1 MTAEN
6 FLGELPAGWQSR
18 RLRTLGSFS
27 KGFGGSKE
35 DNCEAGVPV
44 VRYGDL
50 YTTFD
55 TVITRPV
62 AYVDDDVSARY
73 ATLRFGTLVLTAS
86 GEDPEEIG
94 KAALSQLSGRVVV
107 GGDAILFSP
116 DAEIDGLFLSYAL
129 QSAPLRAQKA
139 MRSTGFTVVHIT
151 AGRLKTLML
160 PCPSI
165 ERQRA
170 IADFLDRET
179 AKIDVLIEK
188 QNELIDLLRERRGA
202 LILRGVIGADAVLR
216 KSATLGWT
224 SDVPVRWSVQP
235 VSYVADV
242 TLGKMVTSSQPSP
255 QSDLRPYL
263 RAANVQPDGQTA
275 FDDLNEMW
283 FTPTEAA
290 ELTIRRGDVVVVE
303 GGQGGFGRAAWVRED
318 LPGVGFQNSINRL
331 RPRASDGRY
340 LAYSLI
346 AVRATG
352 FMHAYCDTVS
362 MPHLTSEK
370 LSRIRLA
377 IPPLHA
383 QREIADHLDRETAK
397 IDALIAK
404 AQEFVELARERRAA
418 LITAAVTG
426 QIDVTQKAA

>member
-1 MTAEN
+1 MTYPTLRLSRLASVTLGKMLQSSASSERDVEADYLRAAHVQPFGRLLDLDDLQRMWFSPAELSN
-6 FLGELPAGWQSR
+6 LRLERDDVVVVEGGAGFGRSAHISNDLAGW
-18 RLRTLGSFS
+18 
-27 KGFGGSKE
+27 GFQNSIIR
-35 DNCEAGVPV
+35 CRPRPGV
-44 VRYGDL
+44 
-50 YTTFD
+50 
-55 TVITRPV
+55 
-62 AYVDDDVSARY
+62 
-73 ATLRFGTLVLTAS
+73 AS
-86 GEDPEEIG
+86 G
-94 KAALSQLSGRVVV
+94 R
-107 GGDAILFSP
+107 
-116 DAEIDGLFLSYAL
+116 FLDYAL
-129 QSAPLRAQKA
+129 QSALLTGATALVCSTATIPHFTAEKVAAFLVPAPPL
-139 MRSTGFTVVHIT
+139 
-151 AGRLKTLML
+151 
-160 PCPSI
+160 P
-165 ERQRA
+165 EQRA

-179 AKIDVLIEK
+179 AKIDALIEK